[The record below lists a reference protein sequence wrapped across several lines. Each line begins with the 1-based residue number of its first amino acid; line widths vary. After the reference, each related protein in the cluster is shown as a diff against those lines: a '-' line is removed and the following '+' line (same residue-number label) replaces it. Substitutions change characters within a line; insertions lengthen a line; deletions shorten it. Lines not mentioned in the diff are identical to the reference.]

1 VKEDLSGPLGSLS
14 ADAGASE
21 PEVRW
26 RTAALM
32 ADIPG
37 EETETL
43 LLGLLKDPDYR
54 VRERAVAA
62 LSSRL
67 TDRVGETCH
76 SALGDD
82 ADAGHRAAAVAL
94 LTAAGRP
101 GTRFLLMALE
111 SASADVRIAG
121 AMNLPSAS
129 IAQEAVGALT
139 AVLEREKDPNV
150 RAALVLALGRTKRR
164 EAVASLLP
172 LLEHGNV
179 WMKVHAIEALGEIG
193 DPDTSGFLIARI
205 ADPALRRGAL
215 QALARLG
222 TSRPADELA
231 RIAAQEGLDADLV
244 HALRSALE
252 AGSPETVA
260 LVRGLWPGAFDALV
274 EILASDR
281 ASPASRSDA
290 AHVLVILDLRGACL
304 EILRAGPFLD
314 GFSSLGH
321 LSRTRIG
328 EGLHIVLQSEDPE
341 PALVVVERAVELDV
355 ASLLAPL
362 LVHPA
367 AAVRAA
373 VLNSLPPGTARLS
386 DLIDILAEEDPET
399 SLPAALA
406 LAASAPDTPRDRLE
420 AQKRALLDRAGGADG
435 PGKVGALLAL
445 GEVDGPD
452 VDAALCGAIGSLNPD
467 VRTAAVR
474 AAANRPAFP
483 VDVVKSCLE
492 DPAPAVRAAALRT
505 FARWAERG
513 REKLPLDWKDCLV
526 FLADEGPVAPAAGAA
541 IVALAGPDRPRMAEE
556 LLAQGEAIRLAA
568 LEEIARTG
576 DADAAESVALAAVHE
591 DTETARAALLA
602 QSVARPGPA
611 SVVAAL
617 ALGDPRPAI
626 RRAAAELA
634 ERRGA
639 AWGAGPVASALARA
653 LASETNPGALE
664 ALLKAVPAAGDDT
677 AIAPMTILLAEER
690 VPAGAQEAAE
700 ALAERFEE
708 AVRREWRTAPARS
721 ERRWAQ
727 ALSAAAARGT
737 VPGGAKA
744 GP

>member
-1 VKEDLSGPLGSLS
+1 MNEDFSGPLGSLA
-14 ADAGASE
+14 ADAEALE

-62 LSSRL
+62 LSMRL
-67 TDRVGETCH
+67 TDRVGEACL

-82 ADAGHRAAAVAL
+82 ADAGHRAAGVAL
-94 LTAAGRP
+94 LISAGRL
-101 GTRFLLMALE
+101 GTRFLLEALE
-111 SASADVRIAG
+111 SPSVDVRIAA
-121 AMNLPSAS
+121 AMNLPSAI
-129 IAQEAVGALT
+129 IAKEAVGALR
-139 AVLEREKDPNV
+139 AALEREKDPNV
-150 RAALVLALGRTKRR
+150 AAALLLALGRTKRR
-164 EAVASLLP
+164 EAVACLLP

-179 WMKVHAIEALGEIG
+179 WMKIHAIEALGEIG
-193 DPDTSGFLIARI
+193 DPDTSGVLIARV
-205 ADPALRRGAL
+205 ADPALRRGTL
-215 QALARLG
+215 RALARLG
-222 TSRPADELA
+222 TSKVAEELA

-252 AGSPETVA
+252 AGTEETVA

-274 EILASDR
+274 EILAADH
-281 ASPASRSDA
+281 ASPASRRDA

-321 LSRTRIG
+321 LSRTRIA
-328 EGLHIVLQSEDPE
+328 EALHIVLQSEDPE
-341 PALVVVERAVELDV
+341 LALVVVERAVELDET
-355 ASLLAPL
+355 SLLSPL

-373 VLNSLPPGTARLS
+373 VLNSLPPASARLS

-406 LAASAPDTPRDRLE
+406 LAASGPDTPPDRLE
-420 AQKRALLDRAGGADG
+420 AQKKALLDRAGGVDG
-435 PGKVGALLAL
+435 TGRVGALLAL
-445 GEVDGPD
+445 GEMDGPD
-452 VDAALCGAIGSLNPD
+452 VDAALSGAIGSLDPD
-467 VRTAAVR
+467 VRTAAIR
-474 AAANRPAFP
+474 AVANRPAFP
-483 VDVVKSCLE
+483 VDIVKNCLE

-513 REKLPLDWKDCLV
+513 REALSLSWKDCLV

-541 IVALAGPDRPRMAEE
+541 IIALAGPDRPRMAEE

-576 DADAAESVALAAVHE
+576 DADAAESVALAVVHE
-591 DTETARAALLA
+591 ETETVRAALLA
-602 QSVARPGPA
+602 QTVARPGPA
-611 SVVAAL
+611 AAVAVL
-617 ALGDPRPAI
+617 ALVDPRPAV
-626 RRAAAELA
+626 RRAAAELV
-634 ERRGA
+634 RQRGA
-639 AWGAGPVASALARA
+639 AWSSGPVARAVARA
-653 LASETNPGALE
+653 LASETDPGALE
-664 ALLKAVPAAGDDT
+664 ALLKAVPAAGDES
-677 AIAPMTILLAEER
+677 AIAPVTLLLAEER
-690 VPAGAQEAAE
+690 SPAGAQEAAE

-708 AVRREWRTAPARS
+708 EVEREWGTAPARA

-727 ALSAAAARGT
+727 ALSAAAARRTAPRAVEGR
-737 VPGGAKA
+737 P
-744 GP
+744 